1 MSVYSYL
8 ARLEDTLRSRRDI
21 TIEALRLT
29 LTTIG
34 AIFEAN
40 LRFHEG
46 SWLRVVEEIEQAE
59 RQTVRRVN
67 YSFHYQR
74 ADGMLVFRYDNS
86 PHYPNLPSFPDHKH
100 EGGAVRGAKA
110 PDLADVLREIDAL
123 IYPDAA
129 KT

>member
-40 LRFHEG
+40 LRFHDG
-46 SWLRVVEEIEQAE
+46 SWLRVVEEIERTE

-74 ADGMLVFRYDNS
+74 ADGILVFRYDNS
-86 PHYPNLPSFPDHKH
+86 PHYPSLSIFPDHKH
-100 EGGAVRGAKA
+100 QGATVVEAKS

-123 IYPDAA
+123 IYPNAA
-129 KT
+129 KI